1 MKARKNLSI
10 QLRKYLAPADKKL
23 KNILIFIFKFSV
35 SAGMLYLLISKIGGE
50 TIIGYIRLINPLAF
64 VSATGLY
71 IFSIYISS
79 LRWALLINRK
89 ISISKLF
96 SLYMIGS
103 FFNTCLP
110 GIIGGDAVK
119 AYYLSRELN
128 KLPQE
133 RPNNVNE
140 NPVHLNPQS
149 NVTAIASVFMDRYIG
164 FCALMII
171 GIIAFPFGLKYLER
185 SSQDELFIWMMPG
198 IFSFFIF
205 TSFIIFRYRIGAGV
219 RFLSV
224 VYEYLD
230 MYRAKRDIIIKGLI
244 YSFIV
249 QISGILSIFILSTGM
264 SFKVPLLPLLI
275 FVPLII
281 VISLIPISIS
291 GIGVREFAF
300 VVFLGSA
307 GVPSGVSIALSLS
320 WFFSIAAAS
329 ILGLVL
335 YLLYK
340 NSGS

>member
-1 MKARKNLSI
+1 M
-10 QLRKYLAPADKKL
+10 
-23 KNILIFIFKFSV
+23 KFSV
-35 SAGMLYLLISKIGGE
+35 SAGLLYLLISKIGGE

-96 SLYMIGS
+96 SMYMIGS

-133 RPNNVNE
+133 SPDNVND

-149 NVTAIASVFMDRYIG
+149 NVTAAIASVFMDRYIG

-198 IFSFFIF
+198 IFSFFVFI
-205 TSFIIFRYRIGAGV
+205 SFIIFRYRIGAGV
-219 RFLSV
+219 RFLSM

-230 MYRAKRDIIIKGLI
+230 MYRAKRDVIIKGLI

-300 VVFLGSA
+300 VLFLGST
-307 GVPSGVSIALSLS
+307 GVPSDVAVALSLS

-329 ILGLVL
+329 ILGFVL

-340 NSGS
+340 NSGSQLKKALILTV